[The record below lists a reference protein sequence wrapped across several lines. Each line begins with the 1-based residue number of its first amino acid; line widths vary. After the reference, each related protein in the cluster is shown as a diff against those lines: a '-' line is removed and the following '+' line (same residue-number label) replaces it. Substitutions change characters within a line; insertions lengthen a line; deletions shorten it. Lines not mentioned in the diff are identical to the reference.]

1 MKTKL
6 TFLTAISALVNFR
19 FIANTNWTIEQ
30 AMQKLENRE

>member
-19 FIANTNWTIEQ
+19 FIANSVWTTEQ
-30 AMQKLENRE
+30 AIQKLENRE